1 MPRRPTFAAV
11 YQALTKV
18 EDAIGELPHNLEE
31 ALIHAVLNELEDL
44 EDWLKDISRVKSL
57 PVTKKRRL
65 EEHGYAT
72 PPQGQ
77 ESEEEEEE
85 MEEGQIVEKYLK
97 WCAHS
102 IYEECSC
109 TEDYESE

>member
-11 YQALTKV
+11 YQAITRV

-31 ALIHAVLNELEDL
+31 SLIHAVLNELEDL
-44 EDWLKDISRVKSL
+44 EEWLKDISRVKSL

-65 EEHGYAT
+65 EEHGYTT

-77 ESEEEEEE
+77 ESEEEE
-85 MEEGQIVEKYLK
+85 MEEGQVVEKYLK
-97 WCAHS
+97 PNCWHS

-109 TEDYESE
+109 EDSE